1 MTRALLAGLLCV
13 LTLAACGRLGEPV
26 RRLPAPVA
34 QPAPEADEQEEE
46 QP

>member
-13 LTLAACGRLGEPV
+13 LTLAACGRLGHPV

-34 QPAPEADEQEEE
+34 QPAPEADEPEEE